1 MAEEAKKDEKEK
13 AGEAGAE
20 SPEQDAK
27 KRKKKLLIF
36 AILGFLVVAGGG
48 AGAFIFLSGGKKKA
62 DGHEQEISK
71 ASVEAE
77 HGGDEGHGEK
87 PEKAKAEEGHG
98 EEKPKDEHGGGDG
111 HDKAAADSHGG
122 KAEAPAAGAKEG
134 EQGAAAGGEKKVQV
148 DIDFGETFKMQSFN
162 LNLGNALENR
172 YIRLEVSLEY
182 RGGDPQKQEIEKR
195 MPQLRDAV
203 IGIVQRKTREFLLSP
218 DGKESLRKEILTRIN
233 RYMKTRIESVYITD
247 LLIE

>member
-1 MAEEAKKDEKEK
+1 MAEEAKKEEKEK
-13 AGEAGAE
+13 KPEAVEE
-20 SPEQDAK
+20 SPEQEGK

-36 AILGFLVVAGGG
+36 AVLGFLVVAGGG
-48 AGAFIFLSGGKKKA
+48 AAAFFLLSGGKKEAHTK
-62 DGHEQEISK
+62 EEEISK

-77 HGGDEGHGEK
+77 EK
-87 PEKAKAEEGHG
+87 SPAEHSEKKDADPATEKANAEKADASSGAA
-98 EEKPKDEHGGGDG
+98 KD
-111 HDKAAADSHGG
+111 G
-122 KAEAPAAGAKEG
+122 KVE
-134 EQGAAAGGEKKVQV
+134 AAAGGEKGKEDAEKKSKV

-182 RGGDPQKQEIEKR
+182 RGGEEQKKEIERR